1 MPRSRFGLSCAS
13 LLVAALLLPAHLRS
27 QITEDEIKAMLAANA
42 LSAARAKVAEASR
55 QDPASAVAAYYH
67 ALLEENGETALTRFQ
82 EVVRKF
88 SSSPYAGR
96 ARYQIGQYYFARGSY
111 RRAREAYLELVRWSP
126 ASELA
131 APAAYHAAKALAI
144 LGENAT
150 ARQELTA
157 FVQQYPQDKLAALAR
172 QDLDEL
178 PPAPPPAA
186 ARKATPAAKLSFTV
200 QTGAFVQKSNAV
212 AQQKRFRQAG
222 HKAMVSEKRD
232 GNTKYYVVWVGEFS
246 TREQAREFAERLN
259 RKHKV
264 KGSVVQ
270 KEN

>member
-13 LLVAALLLPAHLRS
+13 LLVAALLMPAHLRS
-27 QITEDEIKAMLAANA
+27 QITEDEIKAMLAGNA
-42 LSAARAKVAEASR
+42 LSAVRAKVAEASR
-55 QDPASAVAAYYH
+55 QDPASPVAAYYH
-67 ALLEENGETALTRFQ
+67 ALLEENGETALARFQ

-96 ARYQIGQYYFARGSY
+96 ARYQIGQYYFARGNY
-111 RRAREAYLELVRWSP
+111 RRAREAYLELVRSSP

-144 LGENAT
+144 LGENAA

-157 FVQQYPQDKLAALAR
+157 FVQQYPQDKLAPLAR

-178 PPAPPPAA
+178 PPAPLPT
-186 ARKATPAAKLSFTV
+186 ARKATPAAKSAFTV
-200 QTGAFVQKSNAV
+200 QTGAFVQKPNAV

-222 HKAMVSEKRD
+222 HKVMVREKRD
-232 GNTKYYVVWVGEFS
+232 GNTKYYVVWVGEFR

-270 KEN
+270 MED